1 MAIHTLRPSGDYSA
15 PFNATTIVGA
25 ATGWQAVNESS
36 PDVAYSNPKIEVQ
49 SIYSNR
55 ESNWEITMMISVY
68 SSDKAEVV
76 TKSIIVPI
84 ETLSSTGAS
93 SSELVTNLNSFL
105 EQYLI
110 QTLSTFNTVVF
121 EQT

>member
-1 MAIHTLRPSGDYSA
+1 MIHTTGNLK
-15 PFNATTIVGA
+15 FNNT
-25 ATGWQAVNESS
+25 
-36 PDVAYSNPKIEVQ
+36 DMLAYSNPKIEVQ